1 MTDDQSIDSVSGISE
16 LAALIVEARPA
27 EAHTQIIGLTG
38 SVASGKTTLAK
49 NVSAILAAEFSV
61 DSVSTDGF
69 LLPNDVLAER
79 DLTLRKG
86 FPETYD
92 HAAKREAIERIRGG
106 EATFPVYSH
115 VTYQVEPELARTLAA
130 PDILF
135 LEGLGFSAP
144 TLPPRPDHAPDLLV
158 YLDADIADLEHWYL
172 ERFIRL
178 WRAAETDPASFYAR
192 FLHMS
197 EPELIAFATSVWTE
211 INVRNLVEHI
221 EPLRAVADI
230 VVKKNRAHVVSVVE
244 DRRVS
249 R

>member
-1 MTDDQSIDSVSGISE
+1 MTDDHDIDSAPGISE
-16 LAALIVEARPA
+16 LARLIADARPA
-27 EAHTQIIGLTG
+27 GPHTQIIGLTG

-49 NVSAILAAEFSV
+49 KVGAVLAADFSV

-92 HAAKREAIERIRGG
+92 QGAKRAAIEAVRGG
-106 EATFPVYSH
+106 AATFPVYSH

-130 PDILF
+130 TDVLI
-135 LEGLGFSAP
+135 LEGLGFNAP
-144 TLPPRPDHAPDLLV
+144 VPPPRPDHAPDLLV
-158 YLDADIADLEHWYL
+158 YLDAEIADLEHWYL
-172 ERFIRL
+172 ERFLRL

-197 EPELIAFATSVWTE
+197 EPELVAFAMSVWTE
-211 INVRNLVEHI
+211 INLRNLVEHI

-230 VVKKNRAHVVSVVE
+230 VVKKNREHVVTIIE